1 MDLNHLT
8 HKVSR
13 YMSSQTEYSGILNNM
28 TNLVE
33 KVRLELTTLCLQSIR
48 SCHLS
53 YNPIAELTGLEPT
66 TLTLTA

>member
-28 TNLVE
+28 TNPVE
-33 KVRLELTTLCLQSIR
+33 NVRLELTILCLQSIR

-53 YNPIAELTGLEPT
+53 YTPPLRNWQDLNLRPSR
-66 TLTLTA
+66 

>member
-8 HKVSR
+8 RKVSR
-13 YMSSQTEYSGILNNM
+13 YMSSQAEYSGILNM
-28 TNLVE
+28 TNPVE

-53 YNPIAELTGLEPT
+53 YNPIAELAGLEPT